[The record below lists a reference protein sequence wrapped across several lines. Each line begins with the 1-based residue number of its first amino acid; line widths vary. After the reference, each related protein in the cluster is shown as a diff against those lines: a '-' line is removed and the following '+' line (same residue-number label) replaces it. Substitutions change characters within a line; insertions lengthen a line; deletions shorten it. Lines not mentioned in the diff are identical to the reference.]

1 MIVGLG
7 DRVVHHSVRTS
18 FGHLLRCALHDTA
31 VYVAHGP
38 IYDKDPAEDL
48 LAAFI
53 RSANEV
59 GMNPDMLSEQELTT
73 QRVLDRATKLR
84 RDYVERWDQEAL
96 DQDWKDVH
104 AWTRAGLVLEVAAR
118 RGIPLRDGSRPYVR
132 WKLRGTMTGRF
143 GVESGGFNPLV
154 IPRESR
160 SQIVPGPGRSV
171 AVIDF
176 RAIDLCSMLHLTP
189 GLRERY
195 EGTTDLHSRT
205 AEITGLDRDV
215 AKKELFVYAYGGNS
229 LHTQTFGR
237 LLPELRWIRGTSSEE
252 ARANAQLVQKTSA
265 TAFKAALSRALPLL
279 VGDRIRPMFTVHDEL
294 TLDVLNEALPEVG
307 SVTKA
312 LEEGASERIGVP
324 YTTGMTTGR
333 NYGEAKNG

>member
-1 MIVGLG
+1 MIVGCG

-18 FGHLLRCALHDTA
+18 FGHLLRCALNGTD

-38 IYDKDPAEDL
+38 IYDNDPAAEL
-48 LAAFI
+48 LSTFL
-53 RSANEV
+53 RSAREV
-59 GMNPDMLSEQELTT
+59 GIDPDMLSEQELAT
-73 QRVLDRATKLR
+73 QQVIDRAARLR
-84 RDYVERWDQEAL
+84 TDYVRSWDDEAL
-96 DQDWKDVH
+96 DRDWDDVRD
-104 AWTRAGLVLEVAAR
+104 WTRAGLVLEVAAR
-118 RGIPLRDGSRPYVR
+118 RGVPMRDGSRPYVR

-154 IPRESR
+154 IPKGSRRE
-160 SQIVPGPGRSV
+160 IVPGYGRSV
-171 AVIDF
+171 VVIDF
-176 RAIDLCSMLHLTP
+176 RAIDLCSMLSLTP

-215 AKKELFVYAYGGNS
+215 AKRELFVYAYGGNS
-229 LHTQTFGR
+229 PHVQTFGR
-237 LLPELRWIRGTSSEE
+237 LLPELKWIRGTSSEE

-279 VGDRIRPMFTVHDEL
+279 VDDPVRPMFTVHDEL
-294 TLDVLNEALPEVG
+294 TLDVLNEALSGVG

-324 YTTGMTTGR
+324 YTTGMTVGKT
-333 NYGEAKNG
+333 YAEAKDG